1 MHGDR
6 IRNFSDGQP
15 ETTHH
20 VTQLVSCFWCER
32 IHVGKHPLS
41 VCPAC
46 VASRPTQDG
55 SARAAN
61 GAQRAPSA
69 SYSTLRLLKMAGSHP
84 LNGRAIDE
92 ALTRTSPGN
101 YALGYMDDDSFSV
114 FYVGRSDSDVRGR
127 LHEWVGMPSQHER
140 YASCAKAPWAV
151 HRRGGFPV
159 DVPMSGRVGNAD
171 TRYTHFAYSYS
182 HSAAEAFGK
191 ERRNFEDFGG
201 RGVLDNRAEPVSM
214 AG

>member
-1 MHGDR
+1 MHEDR
-6 IRNFSDGQP
+6 SRDFFDGQP
-15 ETTHH
+15 ETTHD

-32 IHVGKHPLS
+32 IHAGKHHLS

-46 VASRPTQDG
+46 VTSH
-55 SARAAN
+55 
-61 GAQRAPSA
+61 
-69 SYSTLRLLKMAGSHP
+69 STLSLLKMRGSHP
-84 LNGRAIDE
+84 LTGRAIDE

-101 YALGYMDDDSFSV
+101 YALGYMDGDSFSV

-159 DVPMSGRVGNAD
+159 DVPTPGRVGNAD
-171 TRYTHFAYSYS
+171 TSYTHFAYSYS
-182 HSAAEAFGK
+182 HSAAEAFSK
-191 ERRNFEDFGG
+191 ERCNFEDFGG
-201 RGVLDNRAEPVSM
+201 RGVLDNQAEPVSV

>member
-1 MHGDR
+1 MHDNR
-6 IRNFSDGQP
+6 IRDFSDGPP
-15 ETTHH
+15 ETSHD
-20 VTQLVSCFWCER
+20 VTQLVICFWCER
-32 IHVGKHPLS
+32 NHAGKHPLS

-46 VASRPTQDG
+46 A
-55 SARAAN
+55 
-61 GAQRAPSA
+61 A
-69 SYSTLRLLKMAGSHP
+69 SYSTLRSLKMRGSYP

-101 YALGYMDDDSFSV
+101 YALGYMDGHSFSV

-159 DVPMSGRVGNAD
+159 DVPTPGRVGNAD
-171 TRYTHFAYSYS
+171 TSYTHFAYSYS
-182 HSAAEAFGK
+182 RSADEAFGN
-191 ERRNFEDFGG
+191 ERCNFEDFGG
-201 RGVLDNRAEPVSM
+201 IGVLDNRAEPIAV
-214 AG
+214 AR